1 MKSNRA
7 IINLDTGEIIKE
19 LAQASLQTKEEHLV
33 ERLDELV
40 IPWNTRM
47 FAKLFI
53 SQELPDYSKDTFVLY
68 WLKLSKKLAYATNV
82 VSIKGRGNDN
92 YTPMSDIEIIK
103 YLDISESTWF
113 RFIKESMNKGIIAK
127 DTIEVNGLTRVQYV
141 LNPIYSFN
149 GSNLNYYTFEL
160 FKFDKKFN
168 EVINQNQI
176 DIFNILSKHKFGKD
190 ETMLIPNKDGNSGLS
205 KEYYASNTKKLF

>member
-19 LAQASLQTKEEHLV
+19 LPQASLQTKEKHLV
-33 ERLDELV
+33 GRLDELV

-53 SQELPDYSKDTFVLY
+53 SQELPDYSKDTFILY
-68 WLKLSKKLAYATNV
+68 WLKLSKKLAYATNII
-82 VSIKGRGNDN
+82 SIKGRGNDN
-92 YTPMSDIEIIK
+92 YTPMLDAEIIK
-103 YLDISESTWF
+103 YLAVSESTWF
-113 RFIKESMNKGIIAK
+113 RFIKESMSKGIIAK

-176 DIFNILSKHKFGKD
+176 DIFNILSKHKFGKE
-190 ETMLIPNKDGNSGLS
+190 ETELLPNKAGNKGLA
-205 KEYYASNTKKLF
+205 KEYYASNTKQLF

>member
-33 ERLDELV
+33 ERLEELV

-82 VSIKGRGNDN
+82 VSTKGRGNNN
-92 YTPMSDIEIIK
+92 YTPMLDIEIIK
-103 YLDISESTWF
+103 YLEISESTWF
-113 RFIKESMNKGIIAK
+113 RFIKESTNKGIIAK

-190 ETMLIPNKDGNSGLS
+190 ETLLLPNKDGNKGVS
-205 KEYYASNTKKLF
+205 KEYYTSNTKKLF

>member
-19 LAQASLQTKEEHLV
+19 LPQASLQTKEEHLI
-33 ERLDELV
+33 ERLDELT

-82 VSIKGRGNDN
+82 VSIKGRGNNN
-92 YTPMSDIEIIK
+92 YTPMLDTEIIQ
-103 YLDISESTWF
+103 YLEISESTWF

-176 DIFNILSKHKFGKD
+176 DIFNILSKHKLGKD
-190 ETMLIPNKDGNSGLS
+190 ETLLIPNKEGNSGLS